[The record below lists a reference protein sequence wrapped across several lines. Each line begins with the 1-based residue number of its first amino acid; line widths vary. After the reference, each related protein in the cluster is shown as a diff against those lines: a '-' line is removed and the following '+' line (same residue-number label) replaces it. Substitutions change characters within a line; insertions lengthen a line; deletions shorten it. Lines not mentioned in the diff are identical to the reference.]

1 MCTGHAE
8 TEILLCVFR
17 NRTAAACDVIRWGVG
32 LMRSSVDLCCFIHPP
47 ASTFC
52 GFQEESVNVKAHIN
66 IQIYTHDSSVFGS
79 KPTEHWAISRFKGE
93 IKTNYMLQPTRATWR
108 QREVMLH
115 YLCVKHLRRGG
126 AVVWTWNAFSLE
138 LFQVQREAVIP
149 ETGKVLQTIWQQM
162 TPLAAAAECCFCC
175 QENIHNKQRA
185 CVKSTH
191 TPRCYR
197 ADVAGMHPCK
207 WSAVVISKDKGG
219 LITWLW
225 PGADGW
231 LRDHLSQPDGAA
243 TGSRKQ
249 KLWFKSYYWPLCV
262 LLLICLM

>member
-1 MCTGHAE
+1 MTHLSLVPSPQN
-8 TEILLCVFR
+8 TEPFLDLKE
-17 NRTAAACDVIRWGVG
+17 
-32 LMRSSVDLCCFIHPP
+32 RSKQTICYSPR
-47 ASTFC
+47 
-52 GFQEESVNVKAHIN
+52 G
-66 IQIYTHDSSVFGS
+66 
-79 KPTEHWAISRFKGE
+79 
-93 IKTNYMLQPTRATWR
+93 
-108 QREVMLH
+108 QREGSMRWCSTI
-115 YLCVKHLRRGG
+115 CVWNTSAGRGRKRGG

-197 ADVAGMHPCK
+197 ADVPGMHPCK